1 MPLLRVIRN
10 GWQRFISPI
19 VLLAIW
25 QLGASSRLIP
35 PHILSGP
42 AQILSTFSD
51 LVASGELGGHL
62 VVSLGRVIKGVLIGG
77 SAGAMLAIISG
88 VSRTGEII
96 VDAPVQMLRTLPFLA
111 LVPLLILWFGI
122 GETPKIALVSLAVA
136 FPVYMTLFAGIRG
149 VDVKLIEMARAQK
162 LSRLQQIRHVILPGA
177 LPDALVGLRFALAVS
192 WLSLVAAEQV
202 NATAGIGYMMMQAR
216 EFMRT
221 DVIVVGLLVYALLG
235 LATDAIVRALE
246 RHLLAWR
253 PSFIRDARL

>member
-1 MPLLRVIRN
+1 VPLSRTIRKN
-10 GWQRFISPI
+10 WTRLLSPLALI
-19 VLLAIW
+19 AIW
-25 QLGASSRLIP
+25 QVGASTGLIP
-35 PHILSGP
+35 PRILSGP
-42 AQILSTFSD
+42 VQILDTFGD
-51 LVASGELGGHL
+51 LVASGELGEHL
-62 VVSLGRVIKGVLIGG
+62 AVSLGRVVKGIAIGG
-77 SAGAMLAIISG
+77 TAGAVLALLAG

-122 GETPKIALVSLAVA
+122 GETPKVALVSLAVA

-149 VDVKLIEMARAQK
+149 VDVKLIEMARVQR
-162 LSRLQQIRHVILPGA
+162 LSRLRQIRHVILPGA

-221 DVIVVGLLVYALLG
+221 DVIVVGLLVYAILG
-235 LATDAIVRALE
+235 LATDIIVRMLE
-246 RHLLAWR
+246 HHLLAWR
-253 PSFIRDARL
+253 PSFIRSERS